1 LLNALTWL
9 NISPGLEINAGIV
22 GAWLGIVVLAAELVN
37 RYTKLGVEISRK
49 IVHIGT
55 GQVILLAWWLEIPAW
70 LGILASVFFCVLTLV
85 SYRYPILPSVSGVG
99 RKSWGTFFYAL
110 SIGILIACFWTQ
122 SLPQYAA
129 IGILIMT
136 WGDGLAALVG
146 QKFGSHTYTVW
157 TIAKSWEGSLA
168 MAIAS
173 ALVCGSI
180 LFYVQ
185 GNLWQTWVIAIAVAL
200 VATGLEAF
208 SKFGIDNLTVPL
220 ASAFLC
226 FGLQSIWR

>member
-1 LLNALTWL
+1 MVA
-9 NISPGLEINAGIV
+9 I
-22 GAWLGIVVLAAELVN
+22 WLGIVVLAAELVN

-55 GQVILLAWWLEIPAW
+55 GQVILLAWWFGIPAW
-70 LGILASVFFCVLTLV
+70 IGVAASAFFCVLTLI

-110 SIGILIACFWTQ
+110 SIGTLIACFWTQ
-122 SLPQYAA
+122 NLPEYAA
-129 IGILIMT
+129 IGVLIMT

-146 QKFGSHTYTVW
+146 QKFGCHTYTIW
-157 TIAKSWEGSLA
+157 SIAKSWEGSIA

-173 ALVCGSI
+173 ALVTSSI

-185 GNLWQTWVIAIAVAL
+185 GNLWQTWVIAIVVAL

-226 FGLQSIWR
+226 FGLERLWR